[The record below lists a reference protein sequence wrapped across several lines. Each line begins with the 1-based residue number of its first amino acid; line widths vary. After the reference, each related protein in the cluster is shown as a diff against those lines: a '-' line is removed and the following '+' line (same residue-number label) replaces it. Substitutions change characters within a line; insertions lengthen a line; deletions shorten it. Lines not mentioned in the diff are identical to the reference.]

1 MSCEGCVGA
10 VKRVLGKME
19 GLFLPLLLIF
29 LVSGALL
36 TVLSFSQHTH
46 KQLKWPNIL
55 DGLCWVVNLS
65 P

>member
-1 MSCEGCVGA
+1 
-10 VKRVLGKME
+10 
-19 GLFLPLLLIF
+19 
-29 LVSGALL
+29 L